1 MDQLRVAVVGVGSVA
16 LKSHLPALAARGD
29 VELAYL
35 SRSADAVL
43 TATERFGGTALADDD
58 ELVRWRPDAVLVL
71 VADTAHYDV
80 TARLIDRGLP
90 RILVEKPLVAM
101 AGQAAVGERDYLLG
115 AQLLE
120 RAAERGTE
128 LAMNFNYRS
137 FASVRRAQEVLAERN
152 FGAVT
157 GVSARAHY
165 ACWSHVID
173 LIAVFAGP
181 VRRLVALESPQPR
194 SGAGLTATDLSVSFV
209 TDGGAA
215 GVLLGSAGGSWE
227 QSLLEIRIDAER
239 GSVILEDLDGPLT
252 VLSGSGGL
260 VERVEPSAHASRW
273 DRYTASFAAALDGY
287 LASVRAGVSPP
298 VPARAGLDELC
309 FEAAVR
315 RSVVTGRPVFLAEN
329 FPS

>member
-35 SRSADAVL
+35 SRSADAVRE
-43 TATERFGGTALADDD
+43 AQVRFGGTALADDD
-58 ELVRWRPDAVLVL
+58 ALVRWRPDAVLVL

-80 TARLIDRGLP
+80 TARLIERGLP

-101 AGQAAVGERDYLLG
+101 TGQAAVGEEDYRLGRRLL
-115 AQLLE
+115 A
-120 RAAERGTE
+120 RAAERGTT

-137 FASVRRAQEVLAERN
+137 FASVRRAQAILRDRD

-173 LIAVFAGP
+173 LIGVFAGP
-181 VRRLVALESPQPR
+181 VNRLVALESPQSR
-194 SGAGLTATDLSVSFV
+194 SGAGLTATDLSISFV
-209 TDGGAA
+209 TEGGAV
-215 GVLLGSAGGSWE
+215 GTLLGSAAGSWE
-227 QSLLEIRIDAER
+227 QSLLEVRIDAER
-239 GSVILEDLDGPLT
+239 GAVVLTDLDGPLT
-252 VLSGSGGL
+252 VLSGEGG
-260 VERVEPSAHASRW
+260 VIERLEPSAHASRW
-273 DRYTASFAAALDGY
+273 ERYTASFAAALDGY
-287 LASVRAGVSPP
+287 LASVRADAPPP
-298 VPARAGLDELC
+298 VPAHAGLDELR

-315 RSVVTGRPVFLAEN
+315 RSVATGRPVFLADDV
-329 FPS
+329 PS